1 MNIKNQLYTFK
12 ATCTNVVD
20 WDTIDIDLDL
30 GFETFAKRRVRL
42 LNVDTPE
49 RGQENYSKATNF
61 TKQCVENKKI
71 YVQTYKD
78 DAFGRYLAN
87 VFYDTGNEIR
97 SLNDDLHINQLIK
110 PNSKWNESN
119 EK

>member
-20 WDTIDIDLDL
+20 GDTLDIDLDL

-49 RGQENYSKATNF
+49 RGQENYKEATAL
-61 TKQCVENKKI
+61 TRSCVENKDI
-71 YVQTYKD
+71 YVQTYKSD
-78 DAFGRYLAN
+78 VFGRYLAN
-87 VFYDTGNEIR
+87 VWYEDGKYC
-97 SLNDDLHINQLIK
+97 LNDELRNAGLLK
-110 PNSKWNESN
+110 PKSKWNED
-119 EK
+119 E

>member
-1 MNIKNQLYTFK
+1 MKIKNQLYTFK

-20 WDTIDIDLDL
+20 GDTIDIDIDL

-61 TKQCVENKKI
+61 TKQ
-71 YVQTYKD
+71 
-78 DAFGRYLAN
+78 
-87 VFYDTGNEIR
+87 
-97 SLNDDLHINQLIK
+97 
-110 PNSKWNESN
+110 
-119 EK
+119 

>member
-20 WDTIDIDLDL
+20 GDTIDIDLDL

-49 RGQENYSKATNF
+49 RTRK
-61 TKQCVENKKI
+61 
-71 YVQTYKD
+71 
-78 DAFGRYLAN
+78 L
-87 VFYDTGNEIR
+87 
-97 SLNDDLHINQLIK
+97 
-110 PNSKWNESN
+110 
-119 EK
+119 